1 MDQLSTK
8 VPETEIFHRT
18 WGTVEK
24 TFTQRMFCLQPE
36 MSAAEF
42 LQAQAANAP
51 PDPNDAANV
60 GRFWSVFFAPDERG

>member
-1 MDQLSTK
+1 
-8 VPETEIFHRT
+8 
-18 WGTVEK
+18 
-24 TFTQRMFCLQPE
+24 MFCLQLE

-60 GRFWSVFFAPDERG
+60 GRFWSVFFALDERG